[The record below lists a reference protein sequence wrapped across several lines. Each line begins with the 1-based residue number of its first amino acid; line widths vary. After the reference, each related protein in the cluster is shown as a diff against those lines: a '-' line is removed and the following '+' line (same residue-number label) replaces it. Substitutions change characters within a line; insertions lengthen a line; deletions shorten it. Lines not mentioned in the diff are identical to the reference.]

1 VWIDGQNMMR
11 FLLFFIIT
19 ITLFSCNTKTDTSCG
34 QAFIGGE
41 IVNPV
46 NDHLVLYDD
55 TSPIDTLYLD
65 KNNRF
70 SYKIESLSPG
80 LHSFIHGGEYQ
91 VIVLEPNDSIMMRL
105 NTLDFD
111 ESLVFTGR
119 GSKKNNY
126 LINLYNKLDSEDKII
141 YEISKLEPI
150 EFLSVIDSLTAEKL
164 NNLDKFN
171 LKYESSPL
179 FKKVALASINY
190 NYSAYKELYPFRY
203 FGRFEIKDRS
213 SLPNHFYDYR
223 ADIDYNDDVLKDFYP
238 YYNFLFP
245 HFNNLAL
252 DRYFELTKDS
262 VFDRNSIVYNL
273 NKLDLMN
280 ETVSNS
286 DIKNNLL
293 KYATRNFLSY
303 NNSDAD
309 CDAMY
314 ESFQNKSTN
323 EEHSEYITSLYNTIK
338 KLRPGNKFPDVEVI
352 NYKNEVT
359 NIDALFNK
367 PTVIYFWSHAI
378 KNHFKNSHNKV
389 AELKV
394 KYPNINFVSININA
408 DKLTMW
414 KRLLHQNNFPLEG
427 EYRFRDADAA
437 KKILAI
443 QYINKVM
450 VVDKNNRIITSN
462 ANMFSSD
469 FKELLDFL

>member
-1 VWIDGQNMMR
+1 MNK
-11 FLLFFIIT
+11 LLLIIFSIIT
-19 ITLFSCNTKTDTSCG
+19 LVGCASKTDTSCG

-55 TSPIDTLYLD
+55 TSPIDTLYL
-65 KNNRF
+65 NEENRF
-70 SYKIESLSPG
+70 SYHIKNLSPG
-80 LHSFIHGGEYQ
+80 LHSFIHGDEYQ
-91 VIVLEPNDSIMMRL
+91 VIILEPNDSIMLRL

-126 LINLYNKLDSEDKII
+126 LINLYNAIKGEDKII
-141 YEISKLEPI
+141 YEIYKLEPVK
-150 EFLSVIDSLTAEKL
+150 FLAAIDSLRSEKIAKL
-164 NNLDKFN
+164 DAFDNN
-171 LKYESSPL
+171 YENTPL
-179 FKKVALASINY
+179 FNKVALASINY
-190 NYSAYKELYPFRY
+190 NYATHKELYPFRH
-203 FGRFEIKDRS
+203 FGRHGVIKRP
-213 SLPNHFYDYR
+213 SLPDEFYDFR
-223 ADIDYNDDVLKDFYP
+223 ANIDYNDDDLKDFYP

-252 DRYFELTKDS
+252 DRYFEMTKDS

-280 ETVSNS
+280 EMVSNS

-314 ESFQNKSTN
+314 ESFLSKSTN
-323 EEHSEYITSLYNTIK
+323 EEHSEYITNLYNTIK
-338 KLRPGNKFPDVEVI
+338 KLRPGNKFPDIEVV

-359 NIDALFNK
+359 SIDAMFNK

-378 KNHFKNSHNKV
+378 KDHFKNSHKKA

-394 KYPNINFVSININA
+394 KYPNINFISININS
-408 DKLTMW
+408 DKPKMW
-414 KRLLHQNNFPLEG
+414 KRLLNQYNFPLEG
-427 EYRFRDADAA
+427 EYRFRDPEAA

-450 VVDKNNRIITSN
+450 VIGKNNQIVSSN
-462 ANMFSSD
+462 ANMFSYD
-469 FKELLDFL
+469 LNALLDKL

>member
-1 VWIDGQNMMR
+1 MKRI
-11 FLLFFIIT
+11 LLILLV
-19 ITLFSCNTKTDTSCG
+19 TLVLVNCDSKTETSCG

-46 NDHLVLYDD
+46 NDHLILYDN

-65 KNNRF
+65 NDNRF

-80 LHSFIHGGEYQ
+80 LHSFIHGGEHQ
-91 VIVLEPNDSIMMRL
+91 VIILEANDSIMLRL

-126 LINLYNKLDSEDKII
+126 LINLSNALDNEDKII
-141 YEISKLEPI
+141 YEISKLPPEQ
-150 EFLSVIDSLTAEKL
+150 FLRSIDSLRSEKIKKL
-164 NNLDKFN
+164 NTFTT
-171 LKYESSPL
+171 KYESSVL
-179 FKKVALASINY
+179 FNKVANASINY
-190 NYSAYKELYPFRY
+190 TYSTHKELYPFRY
-203 FGRFEIKDRS
+203 FGKHELKNRS
-213 SLPNHFYDYR
+213 ELPQNFYDYR

-245 HFNNLAL
+245 HFNNLSL

-262 VFDRNSIVYNL
+262 VFDRNSIVYHM
-273 NKLDLMN
+273 NKLDLMDN
-280 ETVSNS
+280 LVKHK

-303 NNSDAD
+303 NNSNSD
-309 CDAMY
+309 CDSMY
-314 ESFQNKSTN
+314 ESYQNKSTN

-338 KLRPGNKFPDVEVI
+338 RLRPGNKFPAVEVLNHKNQII
-352 NYKNEVT
+352 NINAMF
-359 NIDALFNK
+359 DK
-367 PTVIYFWSHAI
+367 PTVVYFWSHAI
-378 KNHFKNSHNKV
+378 KNHFKNSHKKV

-414 KRLLHQNNFPLEG
+414 KRLLYQNNFPLEG
-427 EYRFRDADAA
+427 EYRFRDPDAA

-443 QYINKVM
+443 HYINKVM
-450 VVDKNNRIITSN
+450 VVDRNNLIITSN